1 MNLYGLTSM
10 EMTYILEHMRSIK
23 FYNHFRLKKQ
33 SMYFVKRNKEILH
46 FDYRDF
52 DRILLLLELENKD
65 LCKGS
70 NNALLYTID
79 S

>member
-1 MNLYGLTSM
+1 
-10 EMTYILEHMRSIK
+10 
-23 FYNHFRLKKQ
+23 
-33 SMYFVKRNKEILH
+33 MYFVKRNKEILQ
-46 FDYRDF
+46 FEYRDF
-52 DRILLLLELENKD
+52 DRILLLLELEIKD